1 MAHAMTRTGLGVAS
15 DVDVIALDPSNCL
28 AKNLAAH
35 ADTWGRQPELAS
47 ANADRMRLDPPSAT
61 GPASGPSLSYRLD
74 TGWVAAH
81 DPHDPWRE
89 AHDALARARGDRP
102 MPALIGVIG
111 VGLGYT
117 VELLLREASAPRVIA
132 CEVDPALMAIALG
145 ARDWSDAIRARRLM
159 FISGPRFAGKGEL
172 WRLAT
177 PGSADPLL
185 VLDPVLAC
193 ADLDAARTAATLV
206 VKAHA
211 DANANDDARKAFAGR
226 YLLNT
231 LANLPHVVGAPS
243 GAALAG
249 TRRSQ
254 PLLVVAAGPSL
265 DRTLPVLAAMTLRP
279 TIVAVDTAMSPLLA
293 AGVEPDFVVALDPG
307 EVNARHLL
315 EPPMPA
321 HAWLV
326 TEGSVQPSVLDR
338 FAGRVIPFRVATHH
352 PWPWLQRAGID
363 APTLT
368 VWGSVATAALDWAMH
383 LGGDPI
389 IFLGLDLAYT
399 ERQPYCRHTV
409 YEWNWKRAMGR
420 GLTMREVWD
429 IDMGRAPHIETTDIE
444 GAPIVSTAVLISVR
458 DWIVSRV
465 NDCRGRQ
472 FINASGGGILHG
484 GSIVVQDLAQ
494 AVADSSES
502 EAGPAISGAPDD
514 AAHARVV
521 DAVAEMLEQSSS
533 DARETRRLWQAFGE
547 PNLDEARLDAALGSA
562 LRTLTERARV
572 A

>member
-1 MAHAMTRTGLGVAS
+1 MACAMTRRGLGVAS
-15 DVDVIALDPSNCL
+15 DADVTALDPSNCL

-47 ANADRMRLDPPSAT
+47 ANADRVRLDSSPA
-61 GPASGPSLSYRLD
+61 GEPASGPSLSYHLD

-102 MPALIGVIG
+102 IPALVGVIG

-117 VELLLREASAPRVIA
+117 LDLLLRESSAPRIIA
-132 CEVDPALMAIALG
+132 CEVDPALMAVALG

-159 FISGPRFAGKGEL
+159 FISGPRFAGSGEL

-185 VLDPVLAC
+185 VLDPVLAR
-193 ADLDAARTAATLV
+193 ADLDAARTAAKLV

-211 DANANDDARKAFAGR
+211 DATANDEARKAFAGR

-243 GAALAG
+243 GAVLAG
-249 TRRSQ
+249 TRRAQ
-254 PLLVVAAGPSL
+254 PVLVVAAGPSL
-265 DRTLPVLAAMTLRP
+265 DRTLPVLAAMEQRP

-293 AGVEPDFVVALDPG
+293 AGIEPDFVVALDPG

-321 HAWLV
+321 RAWLV
-326 TEGSVQPSVLDR
+326 AEGSVQPSVLDR

-352 PWPWLQRAGID
+352 PWPWLQRAGVD

-389 IFLGLDLAYT
+389 VFLGLDLAYT
-399 ERQPYCRHTV
+399 GRQPYCRNTV

-429 IDMGRAPHIETTDIE
+429 IDMSRAPHIETSDIH
-444 GAPIVSTAVLISVR
+444 GSPIVSTAVLMSVR
-458 DWIVSRV
+458 DWLVSRM
-465 NDCRGRQ
+465 NDCRGRR
-472 FINASGGGILHG
+472 FINASAGGILHG
-484 GSIVVQDLAQ
+484 GAVVVQDLAD
-494 AVADSSES
+494 VLTHVGE
-502 EAGPAISGAPDD
+502 PAPAHNISGAIDD
-514 AAHARVV
+514 AVHARMV
-521 DAVAEMLEQSSS
+521 DEVAEMLEQSSS
-533 DARETRRLWQAFGE
+533 HARETRRVWRAFGE
-547 PNLDEARLDAALGSA
+547 PSLDEARLDAVLATALK
-562 LRTLTERARV
+562 TLTERART